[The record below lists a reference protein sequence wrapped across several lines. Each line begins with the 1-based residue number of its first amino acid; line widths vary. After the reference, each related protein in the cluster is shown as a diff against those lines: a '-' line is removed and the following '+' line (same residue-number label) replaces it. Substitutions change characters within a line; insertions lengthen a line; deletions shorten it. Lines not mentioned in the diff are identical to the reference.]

1 MILADK
7 IIYLRK
13 KAGYSQEDLA
23 SELNVSRQ
31 SISKW
36 EGALSI
42 PEMDKIIKLSEV
54 FSVSTDFL
62 LKEDIVAIDDNSII
76 EDKDVRTISLEEA
89 NTFLSDNTLIAKR
102 IATAVTL
109 FIFSPITIFIAYYLV
124 ENNLV
129 SEKIGYGISMSLL
142 LLIVAVGVLILISSS
157 PLFDKYKY
165 LEKEEVNLMY
175 GVSGVISKKRD
186 ENIQRLYVN
195 IGIGVLLCIVSIIP
209 LFMFDE
215 AFVGSDA
222 IGMIILLSLVG
233 FGVCLIIYNATQ
245 IEGYNKLMQEYDY
258 TKSRKHSVKI
268 IEAIAG
274 PYWLI
279 ITAVYLASSF
289 ITNAWGSTWIIWPVA
304 ALFFAAISA
313 LVQSLYGKNN
323 Y

>member
-1 MILADK
+1 
-7 IIYLRK
+7 
-13 KAGYSQEDLA
+13 
-23 SELNVSRQ
+23 
-31 SISKW
+31 
-36 EGALSI
+36 
-42 PEMDKIIKLSEV
+42 
-54 FSVSTDFL
+54 
-62 LKEDIVAIDDNSII
+62 
-76 EDKDVRTISLEEA
+76 
-89 NTFLSDNTLIAKR
+89 
-102 IATAVTL
+102 
-109 FIFSPITIFIAYYLV
+109 
-124 ENNLV
+124 
-129 SEKIGYGISMSLL
+129 MSLL

-289 ITNAWGSTWIIWPVA
+289 ITNAWGSIWIIWPVA